1 MDVVPIF
8 ATLGS
13 TAGILNEI
21 TKHKRTTQR
30 DELPPVGSF
39 VKGSLLGGAIG
50 LAADVGLQYATRR
63 GETKR
68 SGPSGG
74 QYRGGNRPHRA
85 HYTNEPRMGP
95 EGFPT
100 YLQQQGRIQGRPRR
114 SGKSGNLY
122 AEAVD

>member
-1 MDVVPIF
+1 MEVAPF
-8 ATLGS
+8 FTSLGT
-13 TAGILNEI
+13 TAGILHEI
-21 TKHKRTTQR
+21 TKHKQETS
-30 DELPPVGSF
+30 ELPPAGSF
-39 VKGSLLGGAIG
+39 VKGTLLGGAIG
-50 LAADVGLQYATRR
+50 LAADAGLQYATRR

-122 AEAVD
+122 TEAVD

>member
-21 TKHKRTTQR
+21 TQHKRATQR
-30 DELPPVGSF
+30 EELPPVGSF
-39 VKGSLLGGAIG
+39 VKGTLLGGAIG

-63 GETKR
+63 KPTKR

-85 HYTNEPRMGP
+85 HYTNEPRMIPDGN
-95 EGFPT
+95 PT
-100 YLQQQGRIQGRPRR
+100 NLQQHGLIQGRPRR
-114 SGKSGNLY
+114 SGKSGTRY
-122 AEAVD
+122 DAVG

>member
-8 ATLGS
+8 ASLGS

-21 TKHKRTTQR
+21 TKHKRATQR
-30 DELPPVGSF
+30 EELPPVGSF
-39 VKGSLLGGAIG
+39 VKGTLLGGAIG

-95 EGFPT
+95 DGPT
-100 YLQQQGRIQGRPRR
+100 YLQQQGLIQGRPRR
-114 SGKSGNLY
+114 SGKSGTRY
-122 AEAVD
+122 EAVG

>member
-8 ATLGS
+8 ASLGS

-21 TKHKRTTQR
+21 TKHKRATQR
-30 DELPPVGSF
+30 EELPPVGSF
-39 VKGSLLGGAIG
+39 VKGTLLGGAIG

-74 QYRGGNRPHRA
+74 QYRGGSRPPRA

-95 EGFPT
+95 DGPT
-100 YLQQQGRIQGRPRR
+100 YLQQQGLIQGRPRR
-114 SGKSGNLY
+114 SGKSGTRY
-122 AEAVD
+122 EAVG